1 MNEIKDLARG
11 AIERRRQ
18 AVIDVGDRILHMPEL
33 GFKEY
38 RTAGVAKEFLE
49 SLGLAV
55 RDRIALTGLKAI
67 LDTGR
72 PGPTVAVMGELD
84 ALVVAGHP
92 LADPETGAAPACG
105 HNGQI
110 AGMLAAA
117 IGLSD
122 PAVLAGLC
130 GRIVF
135 IAVPAEEYVEVEYR
149 HELVRNGRLHFLGG
163 KPELVA
169 LDELA
174 DVDIGMMVHLAPM
187 EHRAGV
193 AESNNGC
200 VVKMIRYLGK
210 ASHAGGAPHDGVN
223 ALNAANLGMQAIHA
237 QRETFR
243 DEDAIRV
250 HPIITRGGDIVNVVP
265 AEVTMETYVRG
276 KTLEAIF
283 DAERKVDRA
292 LKAGAM
298 AVGATV
304 EIETLPGYMPLQNHA
319 ELGDLFMA
327 NVAGMFGPESVKRD
341 GHRAGSTD
349 MGDLSHLMPTI
360 HPYMNGITGAG
371 HSVDWTVTDQ
381 GAAYVDPGI
390 AMAMTTIDLLGNG
403 GKQGERIVNEFR
415 APLSRDEYLEV
426 QRAVFRKDVFGPE

>member
-18 AVIDVGDRILHMPEL
+18 DVIDVGDRILHMPEL

-55 RDRIALTGLKAI
+55 RDRIALTGLKAT

-92 LADPETGAAPACG
+92 LADRETGAAHACG

-117 IGLSD
+117 IGLSE

-130 GRIVF
+130 GRVVF

-149 HELVRNGRLHFLGG
+149 RDLVRSERLHFLGG

-174 DVDIGMMVHLAPM
+174 DIHICMMVHLAPM

-200 VVKMIRYLGK
+200 VVKMVRFLGK

-223 ALNAANLGMQAIHA
+223 ALNAANLAMQAIHA

-265 AEVTMETYVRG
+265 AEVTLETYVRG

-283 DAERKVDRA
+283 DAEAKVDRA

-319 ELGDLFMA
+319 ELGDLFLA
-327 NVAGMFGPESVKRD
+327 NVAGMFGPDSIKKD

-349 MGDLSHLMPTI
+349 MGDLSHLMPAI

-381 GAAYVDPGI
+381 GAAYVDPGV

-403 GKQGERIVNEFR
+403 GQQGERIVNEFQ
-415 APLSRDEYLEV
+415 APMSHDEYLEV
-426 QRAVFRKDVFGPE
+426 QRAVFRTEAFGPE